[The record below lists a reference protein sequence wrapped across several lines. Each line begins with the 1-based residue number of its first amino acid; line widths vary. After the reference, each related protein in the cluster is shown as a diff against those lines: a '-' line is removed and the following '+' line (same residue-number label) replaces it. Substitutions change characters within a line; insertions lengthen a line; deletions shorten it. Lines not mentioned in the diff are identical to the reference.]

1 MFPED
6 FLTIFLM
13 VVLTIGI
20 LIAIFLVKG
29 RARQLSVESL
39 SHWSQPPS
47 RFIEV
52 NGLKVHYRDEGE
64 GPVLILL
71 HGLFSSLHTW
81 DQWVNRLQDRYRII
95 RIDVPNFGL
104 TGPFPNRNVDDLT
117 YMQFLED
124 FATAMK
130 LEQFHLAG
138 NSLGGYFAY
147 QYASRYPQRVEKLV
161 MLNAAGYF
169 FIPPAALI
177 GWGMPLFGRI
187 ADYTEAPYGLF
198 ASLVRRAYAD
208 PNNATPD
215 EIRRYNE
222 LLHLEGNREAGGRLI
237 RHIRNRVGFDTSR
250 THMLTMPTLIMWGD
264 QDHWIPVRHAPKYH
278 QAIPGSELIIY
289 KGVGHM
295 PMEEIPERSAN
306 DLVKFL
312 ETPQE

>member
-1 MFPED
+1 MFSEG
-6 FLTIFLM
+6 FLTVFLM

-20 LIAIFLVKG
+20 LITIFLIKG
-29 RARQLSVESL
+29 RARQQSAESL
-39 SHWSQPPS
+39 SNWSQTPS
-47 RFIEV
+47 LFVEV
-52 NGLKVHYRDEGE
+52 NGLRVHYRDEGE
-64 GPVLILL
+64 GPVLVLL

-81 DQWVNRLQDRYRII
+81 EKWVNLLQDRYRII

-104 TGPFPNRNVDDLT
+104 TGPFPNHKVDDQT

-124 FATAMK
+124 FVAALK
-130 LEQFHLAG
+130 LERFHLAG

-147 QYASRYPQRVEKLV
+147 QYASRYPHRVNRLV

-177 GWGMPLFGRI
+177 TWGMPLLGRM

-208 PNNATPD
+208 PSKATAD

-222 LLHLEGNREAGGRLI
+222 LLHRDGNRAAGGRLI

-250 THMLTMPTLIMWGD
+250 THLLTMPTLIMWGD

-278 QAIPGSELIIY
+278 HAIPGSELIVY
-289 KGVGHM
+289 PNVGHM
-295 PMEEIPERSAN
+295 PMEEIPEQSAR
-306 DLVKFL
+306 DLIQFL
-312 ETPQE
+312 EAPQE